1 MRVDVIL
8 SNECLLE
15 LPIANRHNESGI
27 QRTIRD
33 NGQLKG

>member
-1 MRVDVIL
+1 MRVVVIL

-27 QRTIRD
+27 QKD
-33 NGQLKG
+33 KG